1 MRVQGDSREW
11 VNGVPSG
18 PGKGSLALEYA
29 RKKGGQGEDE

>member
-1 MRVQGDSREW
+1 MCAQGDSREW

-29 RKKGGQGEDE
+29 RKKRGAREG